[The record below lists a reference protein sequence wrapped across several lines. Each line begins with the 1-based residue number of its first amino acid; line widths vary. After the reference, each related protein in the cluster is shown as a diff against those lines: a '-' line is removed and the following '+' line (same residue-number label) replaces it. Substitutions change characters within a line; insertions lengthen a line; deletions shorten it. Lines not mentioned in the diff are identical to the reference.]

1 MRRYTSI
8 PFSFR
13 LSFCLRFMVILLNK
27 PRDEFWTHL
36 YR

>member
-1 MRRYTSI
+1 
-8 PFSFR
+8 
-13 LSFCLRFMVILLNK
+13 LSFCLRFMIILLNK